1 MTQVSAHYTRNHFSE
16 VMDMCQREPVE
27 IAKHGRIVSILM
39 SKNEY
44 DLMRH
49 IMDEWWMSAAHT
61 NISTGDKAEQL
72 KKLQRSLEDA
82 KAGRGVKRDL
92 LS

>member
-1 MTQVSAHYTRNHFSE
+1 MTQVSAHHARNHFAE
-16 VMDMCQREPVE
+16 IIDMSQREPVE

-61 NISTGDKAEQL
+61 DVSTDSAEEHL
-72 KKLQRSLEDA
+72 KKLQRSFKDA

-92 LS
+92 LT

>member
-1 MTQVSAHYTRNHFSE
+1 MTQVSAHYTRNHFAE
-16 VMDMCQREPVE
+16 IIDMSQREPVE

-61 NISTGDKAEQL
+61 DVSTGSKEDQL
-72 KKLQRSLEDA
+72 KKLQRSLKNA

>member
-1 MTQVSAHYTRNHFSE
+1 MQVSAHYTRNHFAE
-16 VMDMCQREPVE
+16 VIDMSQREPVE

-49 IMDEWWMSAAHT
+49 IMDEWWMSSAHT
-61 NISTGDKAEQL
+61 DVSAGNETEQA

-82 KAGRGVKRDL
+82 KAGRGIKRDL